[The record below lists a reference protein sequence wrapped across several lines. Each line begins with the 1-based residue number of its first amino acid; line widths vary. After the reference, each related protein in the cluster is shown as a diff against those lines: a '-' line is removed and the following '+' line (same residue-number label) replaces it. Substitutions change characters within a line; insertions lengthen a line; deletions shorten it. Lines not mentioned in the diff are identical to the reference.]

1 MRLFFLILIF
11 VSFSCAPK
19 KALEKKIVSEENASS
34 DCQYAYDLLK
44 DNLIFDFTDT
54 LYKYNLGYMM
64 QIQFGDYR
72 ECFENLSYEDKVRI
86 IGLHNMEIEN
96 GDNIHVSTKNL
107 RYSYN
112 TDYYIF
118 ETVLRRELRTETNK
132 LKIPADAVRNQKFI
146 QSVPN
151 LDSNT
156 YCLKSKLLW
165 SQEIYINEQE
175 GTVLVNKMRYQTILH
190 GHERNKETGES
201 IYCSSS
207 FTKHDIVELF
217 GENYKTRKDT
227 LYYPMLTVPYEDR
240 HGGYPENKG
249 KTMSMIFYKREGH
262 ELYST
267 VFRYM

>member
-1 MRLFFLILIF
+1 VRLFFLILIF

-19 KALEKKIVSEENASS
+19 KALEKKTISKEDYSS
-34 DCQYAYDLLK
+34 DCEYAYKLLK
-44 DNLIFDFTDT
+44 DNLIFDFADT
-54 LYKYNLGYMM
+54 LYRYNLGYMM
-64 QIQFGDYR
+64 QLQFGDYR
-72 ECFENLSYEDKVRI
+72 ECFDKLSNMEKMSI
-86 IGLHNMEIEN
+86 IGQYNLETDN
-96 GDNIHVSTKNL
+96 GDFKHAVSKELTTNYNEYFYNFGAILGRSFRSKKNIL
-107 RYSYN
+107 
-112 TDYYIF
+112 
-118 ETVLRRELRTETNK
+118 E
-132 LKIPADAVRNQKFI
+132 IPTDAVRNNNFV
-146 QSVPN
+146 QSTPN